1 MKKRTKRILA
11 MLLASA
17 MILQQGSTVGVL
29 ATETEPVSE
38 TVAETTAAETT
49 AVETTAQETQAPE
62 MTAETKAPETQATET
77 ALGTTQTE
85 TAATEQTET
94 AAPQTEQTETPA
106 ATEATE
112 ATETAAETTGSTE
125 QSEATSQETTA
136 QETTETP
143 AQTEEKTEAAE
154 ETATEKATEAATETE
169 APKTNFTYEDSR
181 VIITAVAEAAANLP
195 QDAQIHADYMA
206 PGTAA
211 YNEAAAALEA
221 AYAGQDV
228 ILDYVFYDIY
238 FTAVSVGDGRIE
250 PEAGTVTVSMQFKKA
265 ELTPDEDVKVQ
276 SYDVVHVENGKAQE
290 VPSTVQ
296 TAGDG
301 SVASVG
307 FTSDSFSPY
316 GFVTVGQEPAE
327 TIGADEIA
335 TIDLETSNPFGNLA
349 GAQNI
354 TESNGSIETS
364 ITTNGQGVT
373 NLTEGSSYHFD
384 FHVSFPKVD
393 PDQVYYVD
401 LSSLSNY
408 LTLDTTGIPTD
419 KNNPGSIEGLGHY
432 YLDVDAKKL
441 YFVFDETD
449 PAARNVNTTIFLEAS
464 ASRSDIAEGSDVEFK
479 IGDEEFEFKWY
490 GEQSK
495 LTIKKDD
502 NTTFNEADGTVTF
515 TVTVTSE
522 KGKNVV
528 RSLSDSFKL
537 LSVVEGFN
545 VTVTKQPGN
554 ISVPANTVVTGSSF
568 TTTLNP
574 ECELAE
580 NEYLTFT
587 YSMNIDKSK
596 AVNGLNVVENT
607 AQVIFK
613 DSWEQEKQSDEAKW
627 QKEIEVKR
635 PSVNKEK
642 VSETP
647 TSDIKWRI
655 TVEKGEQGLDKD
667 KALLEDSWD
676 FAGLVFTAT
685 ELESATVTITYNGN
699 QSKTVTGKEIAGAVT
714 FDGQDF
720 KINFETLASIL
731 DISDIEKFVLEYTAK
746 VDVKEKDPED
756 PKYLA
761 PGQTKDVTNT
771 VTVEKDGT
779 TTGSSSAQGTV
790 ENDTELGITAQKSHT
805 SIADTEKSGIKKVV
819 WTSELTIKAGSY
831 SKLYLEDALTLN
843 PANIGGTIW
852 GWYDVTGVN
861 EDGTSD
867 ATNNSIIQSIEF
879 SPEIAQGD
887 YFSHMKIER
896 GASTWN
902 SEPHEE
908 RWIGFKLT
916 LLDSTAPVK
925 IKEDTTITLTYVSY
939 YDYDTVKKA
948 QQNQGEITNT
958 ITFYNGDGKIEAFD
972 KVAEGFVKGAVAKE
986 TYGEIDNATGKVGW
1000 QVTVEAD
1007 VLNSL
1012 YYNDAAK
1019 KWNWPDSAYFVDT
1032 LPENTKLIEFFTDKG
1047 PKTGKVGYNE
1057 NGNTY
1062 GSYPIEDGYIQVSG
1076 HTLRVNIL
1084 EALKKFYGAEK
1095 ASKDIV
1101 FVYQTEISDFEK
1113 YVKEGAKDYINEVAL
1128 YLGDRLPD
1136 KAEAS
1141 VGLNPGANITKTAGT
1156 ISQGAVSFTIGS
1168 FGKLVNNILK
1178 TRPGKFTEAKL
1189 VDEYGYALRYD
1200 AESFNAKLDG
1210 KEISRDTG
1218 GGLYYTVDT
1227 TRHVIEFH
1235 IPVSEIT
1242 DSSTLTYSLKVVPTA
1257 EGGTSGGTNTIWLY
1271 GYEKSSSKT
1280 DVSTSA
1286 TGAFGNYD
1294 ATYLSISKTGEYL
1307 DTSEDKQNEPLSN
1320 VTFELHDASYTQE
1333 AGLSYESEVLDSVT
1347 TLADGKASFKSMI
1360 EANKLYAICE
1370 TETPEGYQP
1379 IDPLYVLCY
1388 YNSSEHN
1395 PPTPEQIDAYKEM
1408 GVRIYTI
1415 TDRVGS
1421 TSGAYITAFTVDI
1434 VNSIGKTSAQ
1444 LALSGTKT
1452 LDGVAPTKAG
1462 NFSFKVEDATNYMV
1476 DGAPEKKAELP
1487 KGTTTDGEGGAINIS
1502 GIKFSAAGTY
1512 KLKVFEVAGTDTSI
1526 KYDSKTYTVEV
1537 KVEPNSDDTAYV
1549 VTEVKVDNSKRGIV
1563 DGAYPLT
1570 ETGTATFA
1578 NITKTDAT
1586 LALSGTKTLD
1596 SKVPA
1601 TAGNFS
1607 FKIEDATDYKASDA
1621 PKKKAELPK
1630 GAIKDGAGG
1639 AIDING
1645 IKFSADGTY
1654 KLKVSEV
1661 AGTNT
1666 SIKYD
1671 SKIYTVEVKVE
1682 SNSSETGYEVTEVK
1696 VGVGAAT
1703 PTKVDAV
1710 NNVYPLTPGATTF
1723 ANTTK
1728 TYTDATL
1735 ALNGTKTL
1743 DGVAPTKAGN
1753 FSFKV
1758 EDATNYM
1765 VDGAPE
1771 KKAELPK
1778 GTTTDGEGGAI
1789 NISGIKFSAAGTYK
1803 LKVFEV
1809 AGTDTSIKYDSKTY
1823 TVEVKVEPNSDD
1835 TAYVV
1840 TEVKVDNSKRGIVD
1854 GAYPLTETGTATFA
1868 NITKTDA
1875 TLALSGTKTLDSKVP
1890 ATAGNFSFKIEDA
1903 TDYKASDAPKKKAEL
1918 PKGAIKDGAGGAID
1932 INGIKF
1938 SADGT
1943 YKLKVSEVAGTNTSI
1958 KYDSKIYT
1966 VEVKV
1971 ESNSSETGYEVTEVK
1986 VGVGAAT
1993 PTKVDAVN
2001 NVYPLTPGATT
2012 FANTTKT
2019 YTDATLALNGTKTL
2033 DGAAPKT
2040 AGSFTFKVEDVT
2052 DYKASGAPEE
2062 TAERPKGTITDG
2074 AGGAIN
2080 ISGIRFSA
2088 AGTYKLKVFEV
2099 AGTDTTIKYDSKTY
2113 TVEVTVTLDK
2123 TAASYKV
2130 TEVKVGVGAAEP
2142 TPVNAVNNVY
2152 PLTKAGTA
2160 TFANTTKTYTDATL
2174 ALSGTKTLNGA
2185 APEADAFAFKA
2196 EATGTNKTDVTIT
2209 PATVKNGADGS
2220 FTFSSIKFAKAGT
2233 YTLEIS
2239 EIPDNVGTVTYDK
2252 TSYIVT
2258 VTVEPTESGFEVKSV
2273 KVGEE
2278 NLSLVDGK
2286 YVLPKQKDAQKKETA
2301 TFVNSTLVKLD
2312 KVDEDNKK
2320 IIGAELQVVG
2330 KDADGKDVAIEGWT
2344 TKSDLHVIT
2353 GKLELGK
2360 MYILKEVSAPKG
2372 YKLADP
2378 VEFKVG
2384 EDGKIY
2390 LQGKA
2395 EPVEVITMTD
2405 AKLHFNV
2412 NKTELG
2418 TGDEVEGAELTV
2430 YEKQADGTLKKV
2442 EGASWTSKKG
2452 ETHDFGDKLEAGKSY
2467 KLVEKVAPEGYAYT
2481 TDIEFSV
2488 GTDGTITTS
2497 AKKTSDAQGN
2507 DTYLVE
2513 DAKLHF
2519 NVNKTELGTG
2529 DEVEG
2534 AELTVYEKQ
2543 ADGTLKKVEG
2553 ASWTSKKGETH
2564 DFGEKLEAGK
2574 TYVLR
2579 EEVAPDGYGY
2589 VTDIEFTVE
2598 KDGKVTTTMP
2608 KTKDSAGNDTYLV
2621 EDARIRLEVDKR
2633 ATGTGEELD
2642 GAVLELLDAAG
2653 NVVESWTSKKGE
2665 THNFGGKL
2673 KAGESYT
2680 LRETIAPD
2688 GYTCVTDMKFTVG
2701 KDGTVNGLD
2710 SIKTADAN
2718 GNTVY
2723 VVEDTLNKIS
2733 IQKVDESG
2741 AALAGAKLVIKDAD
2755 GKAAASWTTDGKA
2768 HEITGLAAGKYT
2780 LSEVEAPEGYQVSKD
2795 VPFEITGKEAVGGVI
2810 ELSMTDTKIPESNKY
2825 SLTVTKHLHLDGING
2840 DLAAKEATYYVA
2852 LFSDE
2857 AKTQRVSNVK
2867 KIEFKDA
2874 TSSTV
2879 TFDKLA
2885 AGTYY
2890 VGETDE
2896 NGTLLVS
2903 KIVNDKLIFHPE
2915 YTDGGKAEL
2924 EGKKTEGTAEFT
2936 NVYMELPSGFYLSGQ
2951 ITVTKKV
2958 LVNGA
2963 EGTSDETYYARV
2975 FSDKKL
2981 STPASDVLAL
2991 DLAGGTSASVTV
3003 TDLPIGESID
3013 SSMNYYVAETD
3024 ENGKPLDPDAVTEF
3038 EISIDKSEVVLSAN
3052 NSAQEVV
3059 ITNNFVEEET
3069 ETETETET
3077 EVEKK
3082 EAPKTGDDTDFMR
3095 YLLLMALSA
3104 GTCAI
3109 AFEEKRRRNRARK

>member
-38 TVAETTAAETT
+38 TVAETTAAETM
-49 AVETTAQETQAPE
+49 AQETQAPE
-62 MTAETKAPETQATET
+62 TTAETKAPETQATET

-94 AAPQTEQTETPA
+94 AVPQTEQTETPA

-125 QSEATSQETTA
+125 QSETTSQETTA

-228 ILDYVFYDIY
+228 VLDYVFYDIY
-238 FTAVSVGDGRIE
+238 FTAASAGDGRIE

-265 ELTPDEDVKVQ
+265 ELTPDKDVEVQ

-290 VPSTVQ
+290 VPSTVH
-296 TAGDG
+296 TTGDG

-316 GFVTVGQEPAE
+316 GFVTVGQEPVK
-327 TIGADEIA
+327 TIGLDEEYGIMPVA
-335 TIDLETSNPFGNLA
+335 TSVFDGKTYL
-349 GAQNI
+349 NI
-354 TESNGSIETS
+354 TESNGSVDTT

-373 NLTEGSSYHFD
+373 DLYSGSAYRLDLNIFFPTVNPNQAYYIDLESLSSY
-384 FHVSFPKVD
+384 
-393 PDQVYYVD
+393 
-401 LSSLSNY
+401 LA
-408 LTLDTTGIPTD
+408 LDTSGIPVD
-419 KNNPGSIEGLGHY
+419 AADASEIAGLGHY
-432 YLDVDAKKL
+432 YLDVENKRL
-441 YFVFDETD
+441 CFIFDETNS
-449 PAARNVNTTIFLEAS
+449 AARNVRTHIFLEAS
-464 ASRSDIAEGSDVEFK
+464 ASKEDIQEGDKVEFK
-479 IGDEEFEFKWY
+479 IGEETFEFQWHGK
-490 GEQSK
+490 QSQLK
-495 LTIKKDD
+495 IEKSDGGTY
-502 NTTFNEADGTVTF
+502 NSETGTVQF
-515 TVTVTSE
+515 TVKATSE
-522 KGKNVV
+522 FGANEI
-528 RSLSDSFKL
+528 RSLTDTFSM
-537 LSVVEGFN
+537 LSLADDFTVQVVKHPGD
-545 VTVTKQPGN
+545 VSLTADTVWTD
-554 ISVPANTVVTGSSF
+554 TSF

-574 ECELAE
+574 PCSLNAD
-580 NEYLTFT
+580 EYLTFT
-587 YSMNIDKSK
+587 YSMKIDDSK
-596 AVNGLNVVENT
+596 AVDGLNIVENKAT
-607 AQVIFK
+607 VAFK
-613 DSWEQEKQSDEAKW
+613 DNWDRDRNSDEAKW
-627 QKEIEVKR
+627 SEELEVTR
-635 PSVNKEK
+635 PSVKKEYIEVGSDPTKQLKWSIVAKKGEAGLDKEK
-642 VSETP
+642 V
-647 TSDIKWRI
+647 
-655 TVEKGEQGLDKD
+655 V
-667 KALLEDSWD
+667 LEDSWNSL
-676 FAGLVFTAT
+676 GLVLT
-685 ELESATVTITYNGN
+685 EELFKESSVAIKYKDGTKN
-699 QSKTVTGKEIAGAVT
+699 VTGNDILSAVI
-714 FDGQDF
+714 FAAQGF
-720 KINFETLASIL
+720 KINFEEVAKKLG
-731 DISDIEKFVLEYTAK
+731 ISDIEEFELTYTTN
-746 VDVKEKDPED
+746 VDVDKAGLD
-756 PKYLA
+756 
-761 PGQTKDVTNT
+761 PGQKPDVTNT

-779 TTGSSSAQGTV
+779 KTDTDYATGQI
-790 ENDTELGITAQKSHT
+790 ENNSELGIAVSKSHE
-805 SIADTEKSGIKKVV
+805 SISDAEGQPGIKKVD
-819 WTSELTIKAGSY
+819 WTSTLTIKPGDY
-831 SKLYLEDALTLN
+831 KKLYVTDKLELA
-843 PANIGGTIW
+843 PSNIDSCVW
-852 GWYDVTGVN
+852 GWFDVSTVSTGVGAAN
-861 EDGTSD
+861 VKS
-867 ATNNSIIQSIEF
+867 NSIITSIEF
-879 SPEIAQGD
+879 SPDVEEK
-887 YFSHMKIER
+887 YFSNMKLVPKEM
-896 GASTWN
+896 TWTDKP
-902 SEPHEE
+902 EHKEV
-908 RWIGFKLT
+908 WQGFELT
-916 LLDSTAPVK
+916 LLDSTENIHIDEEV
-925 IKEDTTITLTYVSY
+925 TITLKYVSY
-939 YDYDTVKKA
+939 YDGETSKKA
-948 QQNQGEITNT
+948 SQGQGTIKNT
-958 ITFYNGDGKIEAFD
+958 INFYNNTAFVNASD
-972 KVAEGFVKGAVAKE
+972 TISEGFVKGAVTKAI
-986 TYGEIDNATGKVGW
+986 YNARVNQVEGSISW
-1000 QVTVEAD
+1000 QVTVKYDA
-1007 VLNSL
+1007 LKAL
-1012 YYNDAAK
+1012 YYNEATMQWSWPKTAK
-1019 KWNWPDSAYFVDT
+1019 FVDT
-1032 LPENTKLIEFFTDKG
+1032 IPENMKLADTNITVDGGVQKS
-1047 PKTGKVGYNE
+1047 KVGYGVGTNINPDYTTPVDDKYINL
-1057 NGNTY
+1057 NG
-1062 GSYPIEDGYIQVSG
+1062 
-1076 HTLRVNIL
+1076 RIL
-1084 EALKKFYGAEK
+1084 TVDILDILKKFYGSEMK
-1095 ASKDIV
+1095 TDDLT
-1101 FVYQTEISDFEK
+1101 FVYHTKIADYEK
-1113 YVKEGAKDYINEVAL
+1113 YLKDGVKDYTNSVSL

-1136 KAEAS
+1136 TAK
-1141 VGLNPGANITKTAGT
+1141 VTQTMNPGGEFSKKGEVSGNTAT
-1156 ISQGAVSFTIGS
+1156 FTVSKFGAMVSGVLATHPDEY
-1168 FGKLVNNILK
+1168 K
-1178 TRPGKFTEAKL
+1178 EAVF

-1200 AESFNAKLDG
+1200 DSIFNAKLNDITIE
-1210 KEISRDTG
+1210 KNTG
-1218 GGLYYTVDT
+1218 SGLYYTVDED
-1227 TRHVIEFH
+1227 RHVIEFH
-1235 IPVSEIT
+1235 IPVENIT
-1242 DSSTLTYSLKVVPTA
+1242 NDSTLTYSLKLVPTA
-1257 EGGTSGGTNTIWLY
+1257 EEKGGGTNTIWLR
-1271 GYEKSSSKT
+1271 GYEKTAGQT
-1280 DVSTSA
+1280 DIKTSA
-1286 TGAFGNYD
+1286 TGAFGEYD
-1294 ATYLSISKTGEYL
+1294 ATYLSVYKTGEYIGA
-1307 DTSEDKQNEPLSN
+1307 DGTPQTEPLSQ
-1320 VTFELHDASYTQE
+1320 VKFALHKASYDSATE
-1333 AGLSYESEVLDSVT
+1333 TFSYESEVLDSVT
-1347 TLADGKASFKSMI
+1347 TLADGRASFDEMI
-1360 EANKLYAICE
+1360 QANELYAIVE
-1370 TETPEGYQP
+1370 TSTPAGYKAADP
-1379 IDPLYVLCY
+1379 IYVMCY
-1388 YNSSEHN
+1388 YKDAESGV
-1395 PPTPEQIDAYKEM
+1395 PTEDEIKTYKEKNVQIKEINE
-1408 GVRIYTI
+1408 G
-1415 TDRVGS
+1415 G
-1421 TSGAYITAFTVDI
+1421 ITAFTVEV
-1434 VNSIGKTSAQ
+1434 VNKTGAVDAELS
-1444 LALSGTKT
+1444 LSGTKT
-1452 LDGVAPTKAG
+1452 LDGVAPKTAG
-1462 NFSFKVEDATNYMV
+1462 KFSFKVEDATDYTV
-1476 DGAPEKKAELP
+1476 DGAPEKEAELP
-1487 KGTTTDGEGGAINIS
+1487 KGTITDGAGGAINIS

-1512 KLKVFEVAGTDTSI
+1512 KLKVSEVAGTDTSI

-1537 KVEPNSDDTAYV
+1537 KVELNSDDTAYV
-1549 VTEVKVDNSKRGIV
+1549 VTEVKVNSSLVNIV

-1596 SKVPA
+1596 SVAPA

-1607 FKIEDATDYKASDA
+1607 FKIEDATDYTVDGA
-1621 PKKKAELPK
+1621 PEKEAELPK
-1630 GAIKDGAGG
+1630 GTITDGAGG
-1639 AIDING
+1639 AINISG
-1645 IKFSADGTY
+1645 IKFSVAGTY

-1661 AGTNT
+1661 AGTDT

-1671 SKIYTVEVKVE
+1671 SKTYTVEVKVE

-1696 VGVGAAT
+1696 VGVGAA
-1703 PTKVDAV
+1703 A
-1710 NNVYPLTPGATTF
+1710 
-1723 ANTTK
+1723 
-1728 TYTDATL
+1728 
-1735 ALNGTKTL
+1735 
-1743 DGVAPTKAGN
+1743 
-1753 FSFKV
+1753 
-1758 EDATNYM
+1758 
-1765 VDGAPE
+1765 
-1771 KKAELPK
+1771 
-1778 GTTTDGEGGAI
+1778 
-1789 NISGIKFSAAGTYK
+1789 
-1803 LKVFEV
+1803 
-1809 AGTDTSIKYDSKTY
+1809 
-1823 TVEVKVEPNSDD
+1823 
-1835 TAYVV
+1835 
-1840 TEVKVDNSKRGIVD
+1840 
-1854 GAYPLTETGTATFA
+1854 
-1868 NITKTDA
+1868 
-1875 TLALSGTKTLDSKVP
+1875 
-1890 ATAGNFSFKIEDA
+1890 
-1903 TDYKASDAPKKKAEL
+1903 
-1918 PKGAIKDGAGGAID
+1918 
-1932 INGIKF
+1932 
-1938 SADGT
+1938 
-1943 YKLKVSEVAGTNTSI
+1943 
-1958 KYDSKIYT
+1958 
-1966 VEVKV
+1966 
-1971 ESNSSETGYEVTEVK
+1971 
-1986 VGVGAAT
+1986 

-2258 VTVEPTESGFEVKSV
+2258 VTVKSTESGFEVESV

-2278 NLSLVDGK
+2278 NLSLVDSK
-2286 YVLPKQKDAQKKETA
+2286 YVLPKQKDAQEKETA

-2312 KVDEDNKK
+2312 KVDENNKK
-2320 IIGAELQVVG
+2320 VIGAELQVVG
-2330 KDADGKDVAIEGWT
+2330 KDADGKDVIIEGWT
-2344 TKSDLHVIT
+2344 TNSDLHVIT

-2360 MYILKEVSAPKG
+2360 TYILKEVSAPKG

-2430 YEKQADGTLKKV
+2430 YEKQADGSWKEV

-2598 KDGKVTTTMP
+2598 KDGKITTTMP
-2608 KTKDSAGNDTYLV
+2608 KTKDAAGNDTYLV

-2710 SIKTADAN
+2710 SIKTTDAN

-2755 GKAAASWTTDGKA
+2755 GKAVASWTTDGKA
-2768 HEITGLAAGKYT
+2768 HEITGLATGKYT

-2825 SLTVTKHLHLDGING
+2825 SLTVTKHLHLDGITG

-2867 KIEFKDA
+2867 KIEFKNA

-2915 YTDGGKAEL
+2915 YTDGGKVEL